1 MVDDPQVG
9 LEIERGV
16 VGFSAL
22 GSGAPNH
29 CSRGP
34 FQAASI
40 FGIFWNRHFEKESIH
55 FEKQSLLMHCGDC
68 FFRFQANSE
77 DKNSIFSDKNS
88 ARTFLGQSSFAE
100 LLKLGILHL
109 LLRSQDGF
117 CMVFCLQ
124 LRQLKDSD
132 EETPIIWPQG
142 YHGKSVVQPSFPGHN
157 FTLQKGHEFHP

>member
-1 MVDDPQVG
+1 
-9 LEIERGV
+9 
-16 VGFSAL
+16 
-22 GSGAPNH
+22 
-29 CSRGP
+29 
-34 FQAASI
+34 
-40 FGIFWNRHFEKESIH
+40 
-55 FEKQSLLMHCGDC
+55 MHCGDC